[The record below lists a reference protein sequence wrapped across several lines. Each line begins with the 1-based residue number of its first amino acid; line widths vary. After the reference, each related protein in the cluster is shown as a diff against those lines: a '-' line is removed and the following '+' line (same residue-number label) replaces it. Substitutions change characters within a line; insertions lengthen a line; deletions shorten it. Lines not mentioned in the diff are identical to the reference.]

1 MKFKKY
7 FIIIL
12 MIFFILINTT
22 SFAETDYSK
31 DLHLYSDAAILIDA
45 DTGTTLYS
53 KNAKEKMYPA
63 STTKILTAILTI
75 EKCNLQDIVTVNH
88 SAISIVPPGYSSA
101 YLNASEQIS
110 VENLLKVLLVHS
122 ANDAAN
128 VLAEHISGSVS
139 EFAKLMNEKAEELG
153 CKNTHFVNPS
163 GIHNEDHYS
172 TAQDLAIMARYCMTN
187 STFRDIVSMKTC
199 TIPATNKSD
208 TRKYANTNDLL
219 NTSSKYYIKECIG
232 IKTGF
237 TSQAQNCL
245 ISECSKDNLNL
256 IVVILGAGYTEL
268 GQSARYVD
276 STALYEYGYS
286 HYSIKTIASKDT
298 VMDNIDV
305 KKANK
310 ETKNLDLILAKDIN
324 ALYKSENN
332 DITFEIKLNED
343 ISAPISAGTILGTI
357 TYNVN
362 GLKYTENLLASH
374 DVESSKLLLRIFEVT
389 LLLIILFLS
398 YWYYTKKYKKRKNKY
413 RINKYR

>member
-1 MKFKKY
+1 MKLKKY

-22 SFAETDYSK
+22 SLAATDYSK
-31 DLHLYSDAAILIDA
+31 DLHLYSNAAILIDA
-45 DTGTTLYS
+45 DTGTILYS
-53 KNAKEKMYPA
+53 KNSKEKMYPA
-63 STTKILTAILTI
+63 STTKILTAILAI
-75 EKCNLQDIVTVNH
+75 EKCNMEDIVTVNY
-88 SAISIVPPGYSSA
+88 SAISIVPSGYSSA
-101 YLNASEQIS
+101 YLSAGEQIS
-110 VENLLKVLLVHS
+110 VQNLLKVLLVHS

-128 VLAEHISGSVS
+128 VLAEHISGSIS
-139 EFAKLMNEKAEELG
+139 EFSNLMNEKAKELG

-172 TAQDLAIMARYCMTN
+172 TAEDLAIMAKYCMTN
-187 STFRDIVSMKTC
+187 QTFRELVSMKTC

-208 TRKYANTNDLL
+208 SRKYANTNDLL

-276 STALYEYGYS
+276 STTLYEYGYS

-310 ETKNLDLILAKDIN
+310 ETKNLDLILAEDIN
-324 ALYKSENN
+324 ALYKTENN
-332 DITFEIKLNED
+332 DITFEIKLNEN
-343 ISAPISAGTILGTI
+343 ISAPISAGTILGKI

-362 GLKYTENLLASH
+362 GLEYTENLLASH
-374 DVESSKLLLRIFEVT
+374 DVESSKLLLRILEIT
-389 LLLIILFLS
+389 LLLILLSIS
-398 YWYYTKKYKKRKNKY
+398 YWFYKKKYKKEKRKKRKY
-413 RINKYR
+413 IY

>member
-1 MKFKKY
+1 MKSKKY
-7 FIIIL
+7 LIIML
-12 MIFFILINTT
+12 MIFFILINNV
-22 SFAETDYSK
+22 SFAATDFSK

-53 KNAKEKMYPA
+53 KNSREKMYPA
-63 STTKILTAILTI
+63 STTKIITAILTL
-75 EKCNLQDIVTVNH
+75 EKCNLEDIVTVNH
-88 SAISIVPPGYSSA
+88 SAISIVPSGYSSA
-101 YLNASEQIS
+101 YLNAGEQIS

-128 VLAEHISGSVS
+128 VLAEHISGSIS
-139 EFAKLMNEKAEELG
+139 EFSKLMNEKVKELG

-172 TAQDLAIMARYCMTN
+172 TAEDLSIMARYCMTN
-187 STFRDIVSMKTC
+187 PTFREFVSMKTC
-199 TIPATNKSD
+199 TIPATNKSE

-219 NTSSKYYIKECIG
+219 NSSSKYYIKECIG

-276 STALYEYGYS
+276 STTLYEYGYS

-298 VMDNIDV
+298 VMNNIDV

-332 DITFEIKLNED
+332 DITFEIKLNQD
-343 ISAPISAGTILGTI
+343 ISAPISAGTILGTV
-357 TYNVN
+357 TYDVN
-362 GLKYTENLLASH
+362 GLEYTENLLASH
-374 DVESSKLLLRIFEVT
+374 DVESSKLLLRILEIT
-389 LLLIILFLS
+389 LLIILLS
-398 YWYYTKKYKKRKNKY
+398 IAYWYYINKNKKVKKKR
-413 RINKYR
+413 RR